1 MQVLYFY
8 SCIFACRYCNTMS
21 SIKIETTQN
30 VFIEYNLAG
39 LGERILAFALD
50 FLIMILYTWAI
61 IFIAIKS
68 SIEHLIDTT
77 TAHLLLF
84 IFLYFPIST
93 YSLVQEVFFNGQTIG
108 KKILGIKVITTRG
121 KQPNLTQYMVRWL
134 FRIIDIWSNLGIVGI
149 AVAASNPYNQ
159 RVGDLAAGTCLIK
172 LKRRTELSKQ
182 LIIPEFHQLYEP
194 KYTQVILLSDADIN
208 LVKEAL
214 LTYKKYRNQE
224 ILETFSKKI
233 KEVLQINTADKDEK
247 FLNRIV
253 KDYTYLT
260 SKED

>member
-1 MQVLYFY
+1 
-8 SCIFACRYCNTMS
+8 MS
-21 SIKIETTQN
+21 VIKVETTQN

-39 LGERILAFALD
+39 LGERILAFIMD
-50 FLIMILYTWAI
+50 FIIIVLYIWAI

-68 SIEHLIDTT
+68 QIEAIIDTT
-77 TAHLLLF
+77 TAYILLF
-84 IFLYFPIST
+84 IFLYLPISM

-108 KKILGIKVITTRG
+108 KRILGIKVITTRG
-121 KQPNLTQYMVRWL
+121 KQPSLTQYMVRWL
-134 FRIIDIWSNLGIVGI
+134 FRVIDIWSNLGIVGI
-149 AVAASNPYNQ
+149 VVAASNPYNQ
-159 RVGDLAAGTCLIK
+159 RLGDLAAGTCLIK
-172 LKRRTELSKQ
+172 LKNKTELSKQ

-194 KYTQVILLSDADIN
+194 KYTQVVLLSDTDIN

-214 LTYKKYRNQE
+214 LTYKKYQNQE
-224 ILETFSKKI
+224 ILETFANKI
-233 KEVLQINTADKDEK
+233 KEILQINTTDKNEK

>member
-1 MQVLYFY
+1 
-8 SCIFACRYCNTMS
+8 MS
-21 SIKIETTQN
+21 AIKIETTQN

-50 FLIMILYTWAI
+50 LLIMILYIWAVL
-61 IFIAIKS
+61 FIVSESRMIKM
-68 SIEHLIDTT
+68 LDTT
-77 TAHLLLF
+77 SLYILLF
-84 IFLYFPIST
+84 IFLYFPISV

-108 KKILGIKVITTRG
+108 KKILRIKVITTRG
-121 KQPNLTQYMVRWL
+121 KQPSLTQYLVRWL
-134 FRIIDIWSNLGIVGI
+134 FRIIDIWSNVGIVGI
-149 AVAASNPYNQ
+149 AVAASNPYHQ

-172 LKRRTELSKQ
+172 LKSRTELSKQ

-194 KYTQVILLSDADIN
+194 KYTQVVLLSDTDIN

-214 LTYKKYRNQE
+214 MTYKKYQNQE
-224 ILETFSKKI
+224 ILETFAKKI
-233 KEVLQINTADKDEK
+233 KEVLQINTPDKDEK

>member
-1 MQVLYFY
+1 
-8 SCIFACRYCNTMS
+8 MS
-21 SIKIETTQN
+21 AIKIETTQN

-50 FLIMILYTWAI
+50 LLIMILYIWAVL
-61 IFIAIKS
+61 FIVSESRMIKM
-68 SIEHLIDTT
+68 LDTT
-77 TAHLLLF
+77 SLYILLF
-84 IFLYFPIST
+84 IFLYFPISV
-93 YSLVQEVFFNGQTIG
+93 YSLVQEVFFNGQTVG
-108 KKILGIKVITTRG
+108 KKILRIKVITTRG
-121 KQPNLTQYMVRWL
+121 KQPSLTQYMVRWL
-134 FRIIDIWSNLGIVGI
+134 FRIIDIWSNVGIVGI
-149 AVAASNPYNQ
+149 AVAASNPYHQ

-172 LKRRTELSKQ
+172 LKSRTELSKQ

-194 KYTQVILLSDADIN
+194 KYTQVVLLSDTDIN

-214 LTYKKYRNQE
+214 MTYKKYQNQE
-224 ILETFSKKI
+224 ILETFAKKI
-233 KEVLQINTADKDEK
+233 KEVLQINTPDKDEK

>member
-1 MQVLYFY
+1 
-8 SCIFACRYCNTMS
+8 MS
-21 SIKIETTQN
+21 AIKIETTQN

-50 FLIMILYTWAI
+50 LLIMILYIWAVL
-61 IFIAIKS
+61 FIVSKSRMIKM
-68 SIEHLIDTT
+68 LDTT
-77 TAHLLLF
+77 SLYILLF
-84 IFLYFPIST
+84 IFLYFPISV

-108 KKILGIKVITTRG
+108 KRVLGIKVITTRG
-121 KQPNLTQYMVRWL
+121 KQPSLTQYMVRWL
-134 FRIIDIWSNLGIVGI
+134 FRIIDIWSNFGIIGI
-149 AVAASNPYNQ
+149 AVAASNPYHQ

-172 LKRRTELSKQ
+172 LKSRTELSKQ

-194 KYTQVILLSDADIN
+194 KYTQVVLLSDTDIN

-214 LTYKKYRNQE
+214 MTYKKYQNQE
-224 ILETFSKKI
+224 ILETFAKKI
-233 KEVLQINTADKDEK
+233 KEVLQINTPDKDEK